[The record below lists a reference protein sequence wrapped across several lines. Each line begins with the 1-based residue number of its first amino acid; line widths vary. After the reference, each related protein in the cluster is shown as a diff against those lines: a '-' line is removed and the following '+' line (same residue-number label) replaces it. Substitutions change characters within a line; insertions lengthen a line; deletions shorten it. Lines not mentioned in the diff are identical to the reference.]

1 MKTIG
6 VRAIRENPGVLS
18 QSAAKGEYVLVTNRN
33 DPVSLSV
40 PFDDDLLDSGVHINV
55 AIRLYEDG
63 LLTLPKAAK
72 LAKLP
77 IEVFMNKLSSMGVVV
92 VDQSAEELQ
101 SDLAA
106 LDD

>member
-18 QSAAKGEYVLVTNRN
+18 QSAAEGEYVLVTNRN

-55 AIRLYEDG
+55 AIRLYEDD